1 MPIFFIPIIIYNV
14 AMWQTLSRFRRIV
27 PALLMIFIFFGCATY
42 YQKNIRF
49 QKYLTQGEINKAD
62 EWLEKDSK
70 DKDKKKNLT
79 LYNLHRGYVS
89 WMLREHEQSNRYFF
103 SAEQIIEDRIK
114 NLGNEVLA
122 LMTNPAIKP
131 YRPEDFETVMI
142 NYFTAL
148 NFLQTRQFDEALVE
162 CRKINIKLNTL
173 NDKYKD
179 HKNRYQRD
187 AFAHLI
193 MGMIYEARKDHNNA
207 FIAYR
212 NAYEIYSEDYSKYF
226 NMQVPEQLKHDL
238 LRAAYNTGFFEEL
251 RFYEKQFTIKYK
263 PDNQNNPE
271 LVFFWFTGFGPVKS
285 EWSINLTTVS
295 DDKGMITFANEQHN
309 LSFPYYIGDYS
320 ASKRSSLKDLR
331 FLRIAFPKFAERL
344 PVYREAEIVCNQKAY
359 KLEEAQNINEIAFK
373 TLHDRMLREFANS
386 LLRMATKKAIEKAV
400 SSQDQGLGAA
410 VSITN
415 ALTEKADTRNWQ
427 TLPYAIHYTRIPM
440 KEGKNNIK
448 LSIGSGS
455 GPTQEFTFDAQKGN
469 TYFHAFHSIE
479 TYPPKL

>member
-1 MPIFFIPIIIYNV
+1 MRQALV
-14 AMWQTLSRFRRIV
+14 KFRRIV
-27 PALLMIFIFFGCATY
+27 PTLLILFIFIGCATY

-49 QKYLTQGEINKAD
+49 QKYLTQGEIKKAD
-62 EWLEKDSK
+62 EWLETDSK
-70 DKDKKKNLT
+70 DKDKKKNLA
-79 LYNLHRGYVS
+79 LYNLNRGYVS
-89 WMLREHEQSNRYFF
+89 WMLMEHEQSNRYFF
-103 SAEQIIEDRIK
+103 SAERIIEDRIK
-114 NLGNEVLA
+114 NMGNELLA
-122 LMTNPAIKP
+122 LATNPAIKP
-131 YRPEDFETVMI
+131 YRPEDYEVVML

-148 NFLQTRQFDEALVE
+148 NFLQTRQFNEALVE

-187 AFAHLI
+187 AFAHLV

-212 NAYEIYSEDYSKYF
+212 NAYEVYTEDYHNYF

-251 RFYEKQFTIKYK
+251 RFYEKQFNIKYT
-263 PDNQNNPE
+263 PDEQNNPE
-271 LVFFWFTGFGPVKS
+271 LVFFWFTGFCPVKS
-285 EWSINLTTVS
+285 EWSINFTAVS
-295 DDKGMITFANEQHN
+295 NDKGIITFANEQYN
-309 LSFPYYIGDYS
+309 MSFPYYIGDYN
-320 ASKRSSLKDLR
+320 ASQHSSLKDLR
-331 FLRIAFPKFAERL
+331 FLRIAFPKFSERR
-344 PVYREAEIVCNQKAY
+344 PVYHNAKVVHNQKAY

-373 TLHDRMLREFANS
+373 TLHDRMLRELANS

-400 SSQDQGLGAA
+400 SSQDKGLGAA

-427 TLPYAIHYTRIPM
+427 TLPYAIHYTRIPLE
-440 KEGKNNIK
+440 EGKNTIQ
-448 LSIGSGS
+448 LMVGQGI
-455 GPTQEFTFDAQKGN
+455 GPTQEFSFDAKRGN

-479 TYPPKL
+479 TYPPDL